1 MIHCGTRDDGSDEDD
16 SDDYDRDLITH
27 SHQAKLE
34 QNLDELEDSVERERK
49 VRGKKDGIFIS
60 VVQL

>member
-1 MIHCGTRDDGSDEDD
+1 MQPPKGCKGMYLFGLFINNH
-16 SDDYDRDLITH
+16 YDRDVITH
-27 SHQAKLE
+27 TQQAKLE

-60 VVQL
+60 VF